1 MTPAASSMSSFITA
15 LTTGLTASTFYSVL
29 TDIAPFVIMIVP
41 VALGYYVVRKL
52 IKGAGHA
59 KVNF

>member
-1 MTPAASSMSSFITA
+1 MEPVVSSMSAFITA
-15 LTTGLTASTFYSVL
+15 LTTGLTAATFYSVL

>member
-1 MTPAASSMSSFITA
+1 MSGFISA
-15 LTTGLTASTFYSVL
+15 LTGATGGLSASNFYAVL
-29 TDIAPFVIMIVP
+29 TDIAPFVVMIVP

>member
-1 MTPAASSMSSFITA
+1 MEPVASSMSAFITA

>member
-1 MTPAASSMSSFITA
+1 MEPVTSSMSAFITA
-15 LTTGLTASTFYSVL
+15 LTAGLTASTFYSVL

>member
-1 MTPAASSMSSFITA
+1 MTPAVSSMSSFITA

-29 TDIAPFVIMIVP
+29 SDIAPFVIMIVP

>member
-1 MTPAASSMSSFITA
+1 MTPAVSSMSSFITA

>member
-1 MTPAASSMSSFITA
+1 MEPVSSMSAFITA
-15 LTTGLTASTFYSVL
+15 LTTGLTAGTFYSVL
-29 TDIAPFVIMIVP
+29 ADIAPFVIMIVP